1 MTHGA
6 LPLAAWVVSLVQK
19 SLNGAVSN
27 LILMSGYFC
36 VTMSAMCSQAFFS
49 TSEPDH
55 MNQFRVTFPSLDS
68 EDPELSPPPQ
78 PAMRTVAMAIE
89 TIEVRRDIRM
99 PLLSESRL
107 STPIV
112 VVGAGRGRRMRGRK
126 VRHVHRYRPRRW
138 PAGPRHPRT
147 RPRPCRNAAAQTS
160 DVSSSTIAETN
171 E

>member
-1 MTHGA
+1 MFGY
-6 LPLAAWVVSLVQK
+6 LA
-19 SLNGAVSN
+19 
-27 LILMSGYFC
+27 
-36 VTMSAMCSQAFFS
+36 VTMSATCSQAFFS

-112 VVGAGRGRRMRGRK
+112 VVGAGRDRRMRGRE
-126 VRHVHRYRPRRW
+126 
-138 PAGPRHPRT
+138 
-147 RPRPCRNAAAQTS
+147 NAARAPVATS
-160 DVSSSTIAETN
+160 PIAGGAPPSPDTAAAVPECSSSDSRCL
-171 E
+171 

>member
-55 MNQFRVTFPSLDS
+55 MNQFRVTLPSLDS
-68 EDPELSPPPQ
+68 EDPELSPLQ
-78 PAMRTVAMAIE
+78 PAASTVAMATA

-99 PLLSESRL
+99 PLLPEGSVAHADHDHR
-107 STPIV
+107 
-112 VVGAGRGRRMRGRK
+112 AGKMRRRK
-126 VRHVHRYRPRRW
+126 GGGEVRHVR
-138 PAGPRHPRT
+138 
-147 RPRPCRNAAAQTS
+147 S
-160 DVSSSTIAETN
+160 
-171 E
+171 